1 MILLLLLSLGGES
14 AEDILRRMRIAQD
27 RIETLKAE
35 VEQVKSYPQLGIQDP
50 VERGVLYFER
60 KKLRLEIR
68 EPEVR
73 ILVVKGQRY
82 FLYQPRIRQA
92 ISGKLEGG
100 GAKGLFAGIL
110 TGSKESRKELET
122 GYTASLRETNGPAH
136 LVSFEAKPGAA
147 VYCQGVDIEVDQTL
161 FLPIRQ
167 VCREANGSEIVLSL
181 FHIETNA
188 SLDEGAFEIEVPAG
202 TEWIRQGR
210 DE

>member
-1 MILLLLLSLGGES
+1 MIPLLLLLLAGQS
-14 AEDILRRMRIAQD
+14 ADEVLRRMRQAQD
-27 RIETLKAE
+27 GIETLKAE

-50 VERGVLYFER
+50 VEKGVFYFQKGR
-60 KKLRLEIR
+60 LRLEIR

-73 ILVVKGQRY
+73 VLVVKDGKY

-92 ISGKLEGG
+92 ISGTLEGG
-100 GAKGLFAGIL
+100 GATGLFPGIL
-110 TGSKESRKELET
+110 TGSKASRKELET

-147 VYCQGVDIEVDQTL
+147 VYCQGVDLEVDHAL

-167 VCREANGSEIVLSL
+167 VCREANGSEIALSL

-188 SLDEGAFEIEVPAG
+188 PLDQGAFEIEVPAG
-202 TEWIRQGR
+202 TEWVRQGR